1 MFIFETPGSLMLEI
15 LQLSSSWNFLL
26 NFNNNLQGQSSNRTR
41 NRAEEQSGLR
51 FSLYFRLNLPHATF
65 DSEKTRP
72 AAFLVQIFSLKSCD
86 HTNLYRKLL
95 VGIIQAQRA
104 RVRTRFSSHY

>member
-1 MFIFETPGSLMLEI
+1 M
-15 LQLSSSWNFLL
+15 
-26 NFNNNLQGQSSNRTR
+26 QGQSSNRTR

-72 AAFLVQIFSLKSCD
+72 AAFLV
-86 HTNLYRKLL
+86 
-95 VGIIQAQRA
+95 
-104 RVRTRFSSHY
+104 